1 MSCYRYQKLYF
12 WLPQRYKFRTIFV
25 LLLLFISPR
34 LINAQTIPE
43 PTSIPELTSISPQG
57 GQRGT
62 NVEIVLSGKNIS
74 KATAL
79 IFSGEGISGEI
90 GEKTGETAVFFSGNG
105 VSGHIPNDSRLIAQV
120 TVAPNAALGMREV
133 RLVAPK
139 GVSNPHPFVVG
150 DLPEVRETEPN
161 SASSE
166 ANWVDLPAT
175 ISGVIDSVDDQDF
188 FRFNAKAEQR
198 LICDVTASRMGSLLD
213 SFLALF
219 GPDGAEIASNDIA
232 NGLDSLIDY
241 TIPTEGEY
249 TLRIRDLR
257 YKGGEEFVYRLSI
270 GELPYLDSIF
280 PLGGKRGTENTIAVS
295 GRNLADVA
303 SMQVSIVQNAPDP
316 LEEGIDDDWSMQVS
330 IAPDAPL
337 GAQKVRVMT
346 PSGLSTN
353 SYPFMVGDLPEVV
366 ETEPNNTW
374 KQVTSNEA
382 GANTVMPPI
391 IINGQ
396 IELEEDV
403 DYFAFKAEKE
413 QRLIFEVTAQR
424 LGSKLDAL
432 LTLFDKAETAG
443 EAGDS
448 DAAPD
453 WSAATQLED
462 GTLAV
467 NDDTMGSEARID
479 HTFEEAGDYAIA
491 IRDLNNGGGPD
502 FAYRLSITPLQPGFQ
517 LTVTPDNPRV
527 CRGDSTSITIEVT
540 RIDEF
545 NGPVHFA
552 IPNLSKDF
560 AVSPTILEPDQI
572 QALITLT
579 APPDAPLGHLPI
591 TLIGVGTIHNRRV
604 ERKAEPDPIFLT
616 VMEASQFVLEVAEVG
631 LSIVQS
637 REVPLHITAN
647 RKQGFIGPIELSV
660 VGLPERSEA
669 SEAILAEGETET
681 TITIKAGSFFRRE
694 LFSVLPPAGTQH
706 IAVTG
711 SATINNE
718 PVVQTTPAIPLT
730 IIEAPFVVTVTPL
743 RQSIILPAASPVTES
758 PEGSH
763 TSSEQPIASVS
774 EADDTVTENSAKE
787 VTEEAILTVTVSR
800 QGGFTDKIDVVP
812 IDLPAGFTVSEVSIP
827 EHETEANMTLT
838 ASDTLEADTYN
849 IKFTG
854 SGMINGQQFDQE
866 SPTVAVKIVR

>member
-1 MSCYRYQKLYF
+1 M
-12 WLPQRYKFRTIFV
+12 FRAILA
-25 LLLLFISPR
+25 LLLLFSSPH
-34 LINAQTIPE
+34 LIKAQTVSE

-62 NVEIVLSGKNIS
+62 NVEIAFKGKNIS

-79 IFSGEGISGEI
+79 LFSGEGISEEI
-90 GEKTGETAVFFSGNG
+90 GEKTGEAAVFFSGEG
-105 VSGHIPNDSRLIAQV
+105 ISGHIPNDSRLVAQV
-120 TVAPNAALGMREV
+120 TIAPNAAQGMREV
-133 RLVAPK
+133 RLVTPK
-139 GVSNPHPFVVG
+139 GVSNAQPFIVG
-150 DLPEVRETEPN
+150 DLPEVGETEPN
-161 SASSE
+161 SEPSA
-166 ANWVDLPAT
+166 ANWINLPT
-175 ISGVIDSVDDQDF
+175 TVSGVIDSVDDQDF

-198 LICDVTASRMGSLLD
+198 LICEVTASRMGSLLD

-219 GPDGAEIASNDIA
+219 GPDGVEIASNDIA

-241 TIPTEGEY
+241 TIPTDGEY

-295 GRNLADVA
+295 GRNLADVE
-303 SMQVSIVQNAPDP
+303 SMQI
-316 LEEGIDDDWSMQVS
+316 S
-330 IAPDAPL
+330 IAPNAPL
-337 GAQKVRVMT
+337 GVQDVRVMT

-353 SYPFMVGDLPEVV
+353 SYPFMVGDLPEFV
-366 ETEPNNTW
+366 EIEPNNTRE
-374 KQVTSNEA
+374 QVTSDEA
-382 GANTVMPPI
+382 GANMVTSPI

-396 IELEEDV
+396 IELEGDV
-403 DYFAFKAEKE
+403 DYFTFTAEKE

-432 LTLFDKAETAG
+432 LTLFDKAETEDKA
-443 EAGDS
+443 ENS
-448 DAAPD
+448 DAASAS
-453 WSAATQLED
+453 SAATQPED

-491 IRDLNNGGGPD
+491 IRDLNNRGGPD
-502 FAYRLSITPLQPGFQ
+502 FAYRLSIAPLQPDFQ
-517 LTVTPDNPRV
+517 LTVTPDNPRIY
-527 CRGDSTSITIEVT
+527 RGDSASLTIEVS

-545 NGPVHFA
+545 NGPLRFVL
-552 IPNLSKDF
+552 PNLPKDF
-560 AVSPTILEPDQI
+560 AVSPTVLEPDQV
-572 QALITLT
+572 QALITVT
-579 APPDAPLGHLPI
+579 APPDAPLGFLPI
-591 TLIGVGTIHNRRV
+591 SLIGIGAIHNRRV

-616 VMEASQFVLEVAEVG
+616 VMKAPQFVLEVAEVG

-637 REVPLHITAN
+637 REAPLHITAN

-660 VGLPERSEA
+660 VGLPENSEA
-669 SEAILAEGETET
+669 SESILAEGETEAEV
-681 TITIKAGSFFRRE
+681 TIKAGSFFRRE

-718 PVVQTTPAIPLT
+718 PVIHTTPALPLT

-743 RQSIILPAASPVTES
+743 RQSIILPAASPVSLS

-763 TSSEQPIASVS
+763 ASSEHLTPRVS
-774 EADDTVTENSAKE
+774 EADDTITETSTKE
-787 VTEEAILTVTVSR
+787 VTEQAILTVTVSR

-827 EHETEANMTLT
+827 EHETEVKMILA
-838 ASDTLEADTYN
+838 ASDTLKADTYD

-854 SGMINGQQFDQE
+854 NGMINGEQFEQE

>member
-1 MSCYRYQKLYF
+1 MSCYRYEKVYF
-12 WLPQRYKFRTIFV
+12 WLAQRYKPCTIFL

-34 LINAQTIPE
+34 LIQAQIVPE
-43 PTSIPELTSISPQG
+43 PSSIPELTSISPQG

-62 NVEIVLSGKNIS
+62 DVEITLKGKNIS

-90 GEKTGETAVFFSGNG
+90 GEKSGAAAVFFSGEG
-105 VSGHIPNDSRLIAQV
+105 VSGHIPNDSFLVAQV
-120 TVAPNAALGMREV
+120 TIAPNATLGLREI
-133 RLVAPK
+133 RLATPK
-139 GVSNPHPFVVG
+139 GVSNAQPFVVG
-150 DLPEVRETEPN
+150 DLPEVKETEPN

-166 ANWVDLPAT
+166 ANWVNLPTT

-241 TIPTEGEY
+241 TIPTDGEY

-280 PLGGKRGTENTIAVS
+280 PLGGKRGTENTIAAS

-303 SMQVSIVQNAPDP
+303 SMQVSIAPNAPDP
-316 LEEGIDDDWSMQVS
+316 LEEGVDDDWSMQVS

-337 GAQKVRVMT
+337 GVQDVRVMT

-353 SYPFMVGDLPEVV
+353 SYPFMVGDLLEVV
-366 ETEPNNTW
+366 ETEPNNTRE
-374 KQVTSNEA
+374 QVTSDEA
-382 GANTVMPPI
+382 EANTVTAPI
-391 IINGQ
+391 VINGK
-396 IELEEDV
+396 IELEGDV
-403 DYFAFKAEKE
+403 DYFTFRAAKE

-432 LTLFDKAETAG
+432 LTLFDKVETAD
-443 EAGDS
+443 EAEDS
-448 DAAPD
+448 DAAPA
-453 WSAATQLED
+453 SYAEPQLEK

-479 HTFEEAGDYAIA
+479 HTFEETGDYAIA

-502 FAYRLSITPLQPGFQ
+502 FAYRLSVAPLQPDFQ
-517 LTVTPDNPRV
+517 LTVTPDNPRI
-527 CRGDSTSITIEVT
+527 CRGDSTSLTIEVT

-545 NGPVHFA
+545 NGPVRFVL
-552 IPNLSKDF
+552 PNLPKDF
-560 AVSPTILEPDQI
+560 AVSPTVLEPDQV

-579 APPDAPLGHLPI
+579 APADAPLGFLPI

-604 ERKAEPDPIFLT
+604 ERKAEPNPIFLT
-616 VMEASQFVLEVAEVG
+616 VMEEPQFRLEVAEVG

-637 REVPLHITAN
+637 REAPLHITAS
-647 RKQGFIGPIELSV
+647 RKQGFIGPIELLV
-660 VGLPERSEA
+660 VGLPENSEA

-681 TITIKAGSFFRRE
+681 TITVKAGSFFRRE

-711 SATINNE
+711 NATINNE
-718 PVVQTTPAIPLT
+718 PVVQTTPALPLT
-730 IIEAPFVVTVTPL
+730 IVEAPFVVTVTPL
-743 RQSIILPAASPVTES
+743 RQSIVLPAVSPVRDMEDST
-758 PEGSH
+758 
-763 TSSEQPIASVS
+763 
-774 EADDTVTENSAKE
+774 KE

-812 IDLPAGFTVSEVSIP
+812 IDLPVGFTVSEVSIP
-827 EHETEANMTLT
+827 EHETEAKMTLT
-838 ASDTLEADTYN
+838 ASGTLEADTYD

-854 SGMINGQQFDQE
+854 SGMINGEQFDQE

>member
-1 MSCYRYQKLYF
+1 M
-12 WLPQRYKFRTIFV
+12 FRAILA
-25 LLLLFISPR
+25 LLLLFSSPQ
-34 LINAQTIPE
+34 LIKAQTVSE

-62 NVEIVLSGKNIS
+62 NVEITLKGKNIS

-90 GEKTGETAVFFSGNG
+90 EEKAGEAAVFFSGEG
-105 VSGHIPNDSRLIAQV
+105 VSGHIPNDSFLVAQV
-120 TVAPNAALGMREV
+120 TIAPNAAQGMREV
-133 RLVAPK
+133 RLVTPK
-139 GVSNPHPFVVG
+139 GVSNAQPFIVG
-150 DLPEVRETEPN
+150 DLPEVGEIEPN
-161 SASSE
+161 SEPSA
-166 ANWVDLPAT
+166 ANWINLPT
-175 ISGVIDSVDDQDF
+175 TVSGVIDSVDDQDF

-198 LICDVTASRMGSLLD
+198 LICEVTASRMGSLLD

-219 GPDGAEIASNDIA
+219 GPDGVELASNDIA

-241 TIPTEGEY
+241 TIPTDGEY

-295 GRNLADVA
+295 GRNLADVE
-303 SMQVSIVQNAPDP
+303 SMQVSIAPNAPDS
-316 LEEGIDDDWSMQVS
+316 LKEGVDDDWSMQVS
-330 IAPDAPL
+330 IAPNAPL
-337 GAQKVRVMT
+337 GVQDVRVMT

-353 SYPFMVGDLPEVV
+353 SYPFMVGDLLEFV
-366 ETEPNNTW
+366 EIEPNNTRE
-374 KQVTSNEA
+374 QVTSDEA
-382 GANTVMPPI
+382 GANMVTSPI

-396 IELEEDV
+396 IELEGDV
-403 DYFAFKAEKE
+403 DYFTFTAEKE

-432 LTLFDKAETAG
+432 LTLFDKAETEDKA
-443 EAGDS
+443 EDS
-448 DAAPD
+448 DAASD
-453 WSAATQLED
+453 SSAATQPED

-491 IRDLNNGGGPD
+491 IRDLNNQGGPD
-502 FAYRLSITPLQPGFQ
+502 FAYRLSIAPLQPDFQ
-517 LTVTPDNPRV
+517 LTVTPDNPRI
-527 CRGDSTSITIEVT
+527 CRGDSASLTIEVS

-545 NGPVHFA
+545 NGPLRFVL
-552 IPNLSKDF
+552 PNLPKDF
-560 AVSPTILEPDQI
+560 AVSPTVLEPDQV
-572 QALITLT
+572 QALITVT
-579 APPDAPLGHLPI
+579 APPDAPLGFLPI
-591 TLIGVGTIHNRRV
+591 SLIGIGAIHNRRV

-616 VMEASQFVLEVAEVG
+616 VMKAPQFVLEVAEVG

-637 REVPLHITAN
+637 REAPLHITAN

-660 VGLPERSEA
+660 VGLPENSEA
-669 SEAILAEGETET
+669 SESILAEGETEAEV
-681 TITIKAGSFFRRE
+681 TIKAGSFFRRE

-718 PVVQTTPAIPLT
+718 PVIHTTPALPLT

-763 TSSEQPIASVS
+763 ASSDHLTPRVS
-774 EADDTVTENSAKE
+774 EADDTITENFNEGSNGAGY
-787 VTEEAILTVTVSR
+787 SHSHR
-800 QGGFTDKIDVVP
+800 Q
-812 IDLPAGFTVSEVSIP
+812 S
-827 EHETEANMTLT
+827 
-838 ASDTLEADTYN
+838 
-849 IKFTG
+849 
-854 SGMINGQQFDQE
+854 SGWFHGQD
-866 SPTVAVKIVR
+866 

>member
-1 MSCYRYQKLYF
+1 MSCNRYQKLYF
-12 WLPQRYKFRTIFV
+12 WLRQRYMFRAIFV
-25 LLLLFISPR
+25 LLLLFSSPH
-34 LINAQTIPE
+34 LIKAQTVPE

-62 NVEIVLSGKNIS
+62 NVEIAFKGKNIS

-79 IFSGEGISGEI
+79 LFSGEGISGEI
-90 GEKTGETAVFFSGNG
+90 GEKTGEAAVFFSGEG
-105 VSGHIPNDSRLIAQV
+105 ISGHIPNDSRLVAQV
-120 TVAPNAALGMREV
+120 TIAPNAALGMREV
-133 RLVAPK
+133 RLVTPK
-139 GVSNPHPFVVG
+139 GVSNAQPFVVG
-150 DLPEVRETEPN
+150 DLPEVGEIEPN
-161 SASSE
+161 SEPSA
-166 ANWVDLPAT
+166 ANWINLPT
-175 ISGVIDSVDDQDF
+175 TVSGVIDSVDDQDF

-219 GPDGAEIASNDIA
+219 GPDGVEIASNDIA

-241 TIPTEGEY
+241 TIPMEGEY

-257 YKGGEEFVYRLSI
+257 YKGGEEFVYRLSV

-280 PLGGKRGTENTIAVS
+280 PLGGRRGTENTIAVS

-303 SMQVSIVQNAPDP
+303 LMQVSIAPNAPNS
-316 LEEGIDDDWSMQVS
+316 LKEGVDDDWSMQVS

-337 GAQKVRVMT
+337 GVQDVRVMT

-353 SYPFMVGDLPEVV
+353 SYPFMVGDLPEFV
-366 ETEPNNTW
+366 ETEPNNTRE
-374 KQVTSNEA
+374 QVTSDDA
-382 GANTVMPPI
+382 GANTVTSPI

-403 DYFAFKAEKE
+403 DYFIFTAEKG

-432 LTLFDKAETAG
+432 LTLFDKVETEDKAE
-443 EAGDS
+443 DS
-448 DAAPD
+448 DATTD
-453 WSAATQLED
+453 SSTATQPED

-479 HTFEEAGDYAIA
+479 YTFEEAGDYAIA
-491 IRDLNNGGGPD
+491 IRDLNNQGGPD
-502 FAYRLSITPLQPGFQ
+502 FAYRLSITPLRSDFRF
-517 LTVTPDNPRV
+517 TVTPDNPRI
-527 CRGDSTSITIEVT
+527 CRGDSTSLTLEVS

-545 NGPVHFA
+545 DGPLRFA
-552 IPNLSKDF
+552 LHNLPKDF
-560 AVSPTILEPDQI
+560 AVSPTILEPGQM

-579 APPDAPLGHLPI
+579 APPDAPLGFLPI
-591 TLIGVGTIHNRRV
+591 SLIGIGAIHNRRV

-616 VMEASQFVLEVAEVG
+616 VMEAPQFVLEVAEVG

-637 REVPLHITAN
+637 REAPLHVIVN
-647 RKQGFIGPIELSV
+647 RKQGFIGPIALSV
-660 VGLPERSEA
+660 VGLPENSEA
-669 SEAILAEGETET
+669 SESILAEGETEAT
-681 TITIKAGSFFRRE
+681 VTIKAGSFFRRE

-718 PVVQTTPAIPLT
+718 PVIHTTPALPLT

-743 RQSIILPAASPVTES
+743 RQSIILPAVSPVTES

-763 TSSEQPIASVS
+763 TPSEHLTASVS
-774 EADDTVTENSAKE
+774 EAGDTITETSTKE
-787 VTEEAILTVTVSR
+787 VTEQAILTVTVSR

-827 EHETEANMTLT
+827 EHETEVKMTLT
-838 ASDTLEADTYN
+838 ASDALEADTYD

-854 SGMINGQQFDQE
+854 SGMINGQQFEQE

>member
-12 WLPQRYKFRTIFV
+12 WLPQRYRFRTILV
-25 LLLLFISPR
+25 LLLLFIFPR
-34 LINAQTIPE
+34 LIQAQTVPE
-43 PTSIPELTSISPQG
+43 PTSIPELISISPQG

-62 NVEIVLSGKNIS
+62 NVEIALKGKNIS
-74 KATAL
+74 KATSL

-90 GEKTGETAVFFSGNG
+90 AEKTGEAAVFFSGEG
-105 VSGHIPNDSRLIAQV
+105 ISGHIPNDSRLVAQV
-120 TVAPNAALGMREV
+120 TIAPTAALGIREI
-133 RLVAPK
+133 RLATPK
-139 GVSNPHPFVVG
+139 GVSNAQPFVVG
-150 DLPEVRETEPN
+150 DLPEVKETEPN
-161 SASSE
+161 SGASE
-166 ANWVDLPAT
+166 ANWLDLPTT

-219 GPDGAEIASNDIA
+219 GPDGAEIATNDIA

-241 TIPTEGEY
+241 TIPMEGEY

-280 PLGGKRGTENTIAVS
+280 PMGGKRGTENSIAVS
-295 GRNLADVA
+295 GRNLADV
-303 SMQVSIVQNAPDP
+303 
-316 LEEGIDDDWSMQVS
+316 ESMQVS
-330 IAPDAPL
+330 IAPNAPL
-337 GAQKVRVMT
+337 GVQQVRVMT
-346 PSGLSTN
+346 RSGLSTS
-353 SYPFMVGDLPEVV
+353 SYPFMVGDLPEFV
-366 ETEPNNTW
+366 ETEPNNTRE
-374 KQVTSNEA
+374 QVTSDEA
-382 GANTVMPPI
+382 GTNAVTAPI

-396 IELEEDV
+396 IEPGGDV
-403 DYFAFKAEKE
+403 DYFTFKAEKE

-432 LTLFDKAETAG
+432 LTLFDKV
-443 EAGDS
+443 EAGDES
-448 DAAPD
+448 EDADAAVYS
-453 WSAATQLED
+453 SAETQLEK

-502 FAYRLSITPLQPGFQ
+502 FAYRLSFAPLQPGFQ
-517 LTVTPDNPRV
+517 LTVTPDNPRI
-527 CRGDSTSITIEVT
+527 CRGDSTSLTVEVT

-545 NGPVHFA
+545 NGPVRFA
-552 IPNLSKDF
+552 SPNLPKDF
-560 AVSPTILEPDQI
+560 AVSPTVLEPDQT

-579 APPDAPLGHLPI
+579 TPPDAPLGFLPI
-591 TLIGVGTIHNRRV
+591 TLIGIGAIHNRRV

-616 VMEASQFVLEVAEVG
+616 VMEAPQFSLEVAEVG

-637 REVPLHITAN
+637 REAPLHITAN

-660 VGLPERSEA
+660 VGLPENSDA
-669 SEAILAEGETET
+669 SEAMLAEGETET

-718 PVVQTTPAIPLT
+718 PVIQTTPAIPLT

-743 RQSIILPAASPVTES
+743 RQSIILPAASPVTEA
-758 PEGSH
+758 PEGDH
-763 TSSEQPIASVS
+763 TASEPPTASVS
-774 EADDTVTENSAKE
+774 EAGDTIAENSAKE

-827 EHETEANMTLT
+827 EHETEAKMTLT
-838 ASDTLEADTYN
+838 ASGTLEADTYD

-854 SGMINGQQFDQE
+854 SGMINGQQFDQV

>member
-1 MSCYRYQKLYF
+1 MSCYRYQKIYF
-12 WLPQRYKFRTIFV
+12 WLAQRYKFRTIFV
-25 LLLLFISPR
+25 LLLLFTSPR
-34 LINAQTIPE
+34 LIKAQIVPE
-43 PTSIPELTSISPQG
+43 PTSIPELISISPQG

-62 NVEIVLSGKNIS
+62 NVKIVLSGKNIS

-90 GEKTGETAVFFSGNG
+90 GEKTGEAAVFFSGEG
-105 VSGHIPNDSRLIAQV
+105 VSGHIPNGSRLVAQV
-120 TVAPNAALGMREV
+120 TIAPNAALGMREV

-139 GVSNPHPFVVG
+139 GVSNAQPFVVG
-150 DLPEVRETEPN
+150 DLPEVKETEPN
-161 SASSE
+161 SGPSE
-166 ANWVDLPAT
+166 ANWVDLPTT

-219 GPDGAEIASNDIA
+219 GPDGVEIASNDIA
-232 NGLDSLIDY
+232 NELDSLIDY
-241 TIPTEGEY
+241 TIPTDGEY

-303 SMQVSIVQNAPDP
+303 SMQVSIAPN
-316 LEEGIDDDWSMQVS
+316 
-330 IAPDAPL
+330 APL
-337 GAQKVRVMT
+337 GVQNVRVMT
-346 PSGLSTN
+346 LSGLATS
-353 SYPFMVGDLPEVV
+353 SYPFLVGDLLEGV
-366 ETEPNNTW
+366 EAEPNNTRE
-374 KQVTSNEA
+374 QVTSDEA
-382 GANTVMPPI
+382 EANTVMAPI

-396 IELEEDV
+396 IEPEGDV
-403 DYFAFKAEKE
+403 DYFTFRAEKD

-432 LTLFDKAETAG
+432 LTLFDKAETDD
-443 EAGDS
+443 EAQDS
-448 DAAPD
+448 DAAPA
-453 WSAATQLED
+453 SYAETQLED
-462 GTLAV
+462 GTLAI

-479 HTFEEAGDYAIA
+479 HTFEEAGGYAIA

-502 FAYRLSITPLQPGFQ
+502 FAYRLSVAPLQPGFQ
-517 LTVTPDNPRV
+517 LTVTPDNPRI
-527 CRGDSTSITIEVT
+527 CRGDSTSLTIEVS

-545 NGPVHFA
+545 NGPLRFA
-552 IPNLSKDF
+552 LPNLPKDF
-560 AVSPTILEPDQI
+560 AVSPTVLEPDQV
-572 QALITLT
+572 QALITVT
-579 APPDAPLGHLPI
+579 APPDAPLAFLPI

-616 VMEASQFVLEVAEVG
+616 VMEAPQFVLEVAEVG

-637 REVPLHITAN
+637 REAPLHITAN
-647 RKQGFIGPIELSV
+647 RKQGFIGPIALSV
-660 VGLPERSEA
+660 VGLPENSEV
-669 SEAILAEGETET
+669 SEAILAEGETEAI
-681 TITIKAGSFFRRE
+681 ITVKAGSFFRRE

-718 PVVQTTPAIPLT
+718 PVVQTTPALPLT

-743 RQSIILPAASPVTES
+743 RQSIILPAASPATES
-758 PEGSH
+758 SEGSH
-763 TSSEQPIASVS
+763 TSSEQPIASG
-774 EADDTVTENSAKE
+774 DTITENSTEEA
-787 VTEEAILTVTVSR
+787 TEEAILTVTVSR

-812 IDLPAGFTVSEVSIP
+812 VDLPAGFTVSEVSIP
-827 EHETEANMTLT
+827 EHETEAKMTLT
-838 ASDTLEADTYN
+838 ASGTLEADTYD

>member
-1 MSCYRYQKLYF
+1 MSCYRYQKIYV
-12 WLPQRYKFRTIFV
+12 WLAQRSKFHTIFL
-25 LLLLFISPR
+25 LLLLFTSPR
-34 LINAQTIPE
+34 LIKAQTVPE

-62 NVEIVLSGKNIS
+62 NVEITLNGKNIS

-79 IFSGEGISGEI
+79 LFSEEGISGEI
-90 GEKTGETAVFFSGNG
+90 GEKTGEAAVFFSGQG
-105 VSGHIPNDSRLIAQV
+105 VSGHIPNDSRLVAQV
-120 TVAPNAALGMREV
+120 TIAPNAALGIREI
-133 RLVAPK
+133 RLATPK
-139 GVSNPHPFVVG
+139 GVSNAQPFVVG
-150 DLPEVRETEPN
+150 DLPEVGEAEPN
-161 SASSE
+161 SGPSE
-166 ANWVDLPAT
+166 ANWIDLPT
-175 ISGVIDSVDDQDF
+175 TVSGVIESVDDQDL

-213 SFLALF
+213 SFLTLF
-219 GPDGAEIASNDIA
+219 GPDGVEIASNDIA

-241 TIPTEGEY
+241 TIPTDGEY

-303 SMQVSIVQNAPDP
+303 SMQVSTAPNAPDP

-330 IAPDAPL
+330 IAPNAPL
-337 GAQKVRVMT
+337 GVQNVRVMA

-353 SYPFMVGDLPEVV
+353 SYPFMVGDLPEFV
-366 ETEPNNTW
+366 ETEPNNTRE
-374 KQVTSNEA
+374 QVTSDEA
-382 GANTVMPPI
+382 GANTVTLPI
-391 IINGQ
+391 VINGQ

-403 DYFAFKAEKE
+403 DYFTFTAEKE

-432 LTLFDKAETAG
+432 LTLFDKVETADKA
-443 EAGDS
+443 EDS
-448 DAAPD
+448 DAASD
-453 WSAATQLED
+453 WSAETQLEA
-462 GTLAV
+462 GTLAI
-467 NDDTMGSEARID
+467 NDDTEGSEARID

-491 IRDLNNGGGPD
+491 IRDLNNGGGSD
-502 FAYRLSITPLQPGFQ
+502 FAYRLSVAPLQPGFQ
-517 LTVTPDNPRV
+517 LTVTPDNPRI
-527 CRGDSTSITIEVT
+527 CRGDSTSLTIEVT

-545 NGPVHFA
+545 NGPLRFA
-552 IPNLSKDF
+552 IPNLPKDF
-560 AVSPTILEPDQI
+560 AVSPTVLEPDQV

-579 APPDAPLGHLPI
+579 APPDAPLGFLPI

-616 VMEASQFVLEVAEVG
+616 VMEAPQFSLEVAEVG

-637 REVPLHITAN
+637 REAPLHITAN

-660 VGLPERSEA
+660 VGLPDNSEA

-681 TITIKAGSFFRRE
+681 TITVKAGSFFRRE

-718 PVVQTTPAIPLT
+718 PVVQTTPALPLT

-743 RQSIILPAASPVTES
+743 RQSIILPTASPVSES

-763 TSSEQPIASVS
+763 TSSEQSLASVS
-774 EADDTVTENSAKE
+774 EAGDTITENSMKE

-800 QGGFTDKIDVVP
+800 QGGFTDKIHVVP

-827 EHETEANMTLT
+827 EHETEAKMTLI
-838 ASDTLEADTYN
+838 ASDTLKADTYN
-849 IKFTG
+849 IKFIG
-854 SGMINGQQFDQE
+854 SGMINGEQFDQE

>member
-34 LINAQTIPE
+34 LINAQTIPK

-79 IFSGEGISGEI
+79 IFNGEGISGEI
-90 GEKTGETAVFFSGNG
+90 GQKTGEAAVFFSGKG
-105 VSGHIPNDSRLIAQV
+105 VSGHIPNDSHLIAQV
-120 TVAPNAALGMREV
+120 TIAPNAALGMREV

-150 DLPEVRETEPN
+150 DLPEVGETEPN

-219 GPDGAEIASNDIA
+219 GPDGAEIANNDIA

-303 SMQVSIVQNAPDP
+303 SMQVSI
-316 LEEGIDDDWSMQVS
+316 
-330 IAPDAPL
+330 APDAPL
-337 GAQKVRVMT
+337 GVQKVRVMT

-366 ETEPNNTW
+366 ETEPNNTRE
-374 KQVTSNEA
+374 QVTSDEA

-403 DYFAFKAEKE
+403 DYFTFKAEKE

-479 HTFEEAGDYAIA
+479 HTFEEPGDYAIA

-527 CRGDSTSITIEVT
+527 CRGDSTSLTIEVT

-545 NGPVHFA
+545 NGPVRFA

-616 VMEASQFVLEVAEVG
+616 VMEAPHFALEVAEVG

-681 TITIKAGSFFRRE
+681 TITVKAGSFFRRE

-763 TSSEQPIASVS
+763 TSSEQPTASVS

-787 VTEEAILTVTVSR
+787 ATEEAILTVTVSR

>member
-1 MSCYRYQKLYF
+1 MSCYRYEKIYF
-12 WLPQRYKFRTIFV
+12 WLAQRYKPCTIFL

-34 LINAQTIPE
+34 LIQAQTVPE

-57 GQRGT
+57 GQRGM
-62 NVEIVLSGKNIS
+62 NVEITLKGKNIS

-79 IFSGEGISGEI
+79 IFSGEGVSGEI
-90 GEKTGETAVFFSGNG
+90 GEKTGEATVFFSGEG
-105 VSGHIPNDSRLIAQV
+105 VSGHIPNDSFLVAHV
-120 TVAPNAALGMREV
+120 TIAPNAALGMREI
-133 RLVAPK
+133 RLATPK
-139 GVSNPHPFVVG
+139 GVSNAQPFVVG
-150 DLPEVRETEPN
+150 DLPEIGETEPN
-161 SASSE
+161 SGPSE
-166 ANWVDLPAT
+166 ANWVDLPTT

-188 FRFNAKAEQR
+188 FRFNVTAEQR

-213 SFLALF
+213 SFLTLF

-241 TIPTEGEY
+241 TVPTEGEY

-295 GRNLADVA
+295 GRNLADV
-303 SMQVSIVQNAPDP
+303 
-316 LEEGIDDDWSMQVS
+316 ESMQVS
-330 IAPDAPL
+330 IAPNAPL
-337 GAQKVRVMT
+337 GVQNVRVMT
-346 PSGLSTN
+346 PSGLSTS
-353 SYPFMVGDLPEVV
+353 SYPFMVGDLPEFV
-366 ETEPNNTW
+366 ETEPNNTRE
-374 KQVTSNEA
+374 QVSSDEA
-382 GANTVMPPI
+382 GANTVTSPI

-396 IELEEDV
+396 IELEGDV
-403 DYFAFKAEKE
+403 DYFTFRAEKE
-413 QRLIFEVTAQR
+413 QRLIFDVTAQR

-432 LTLFDKAETAG
+432 LTLFDKAEMED
-443 EAGDS
+443 EAADS
-448 DAAPD
+448 DTAPD
-453 WSAATQLED
+453 WSAETQLGN

-467 NDDTMGSEARID
+467 NDDTMGSEAQID

-491 IRDLNNGGGPD
+491 IRDLNNRGGPD
-502 FAYRLSITPLQPGFQ
+502 FAYRLSIAPLQPGFQ
-517 LTVTPDNPRV
+517 LTVTPDNPRI
-527 CRGDSTSITIEVT
+527 CRGDSTSLTIEIN

-545 NGPVHFA
+545 NGPIRFA
-552 IPNLSKDF
+552 LPNLPKDF
-560 AVSPTILEPDQI
+560 DVSPTVLEPDQI
-572 QALITLT
+572 RALITLT
-579 APPDAPLGHLPI
+579 APPDAPLAFLPI
-591 TLIGVGTIHNRRV
+591 TVIGAGTIHNRRV

-616 VMEASQFVLEVAEVG
+616 VMEEPQFVLEVAEVG

-637 REVPLHITAN
+637 REAPLHITAN

-660 VGLPERSEA
+660 VGLPENSEA
-669 SEAILAEGETET
+669 SEAILAEGETEV
-681 TITIKAGSFFRRE
+681 TITVKAGSFFRRE

-718 PVVQTTPAIPLT
+718 PVVQTTPAFPLT

-743 RQSIILPAASPVTES
+743 RQSIMLPTASPVTDS
-758 PEGSH
+758 AEGSH

-774 EADDTVTENSAKE
+774 EVGDTITENSTNE

-812 IDLPAGFTVSEVSIP
+812 IDLPAGFTVSAVSIP
-827 EHETEANMTLT
+827 EHETEAKMTLT
-838 ASDTLEADTYN
+838 ASDTLEADTYD

>member
-1 MSCYRYQKLYF
+1 MSCYRDQKVYF
-12 WLPQRYKFRTIFV
+12 WLAQRYKFCTIFV

-34 LINAQTIPE
+34 LINAQTVSE
-43 PTSIPELTSISPQG
+43 LTSIPELTSISPQG

-62 NVEIVLSGKNIS
+62 NVELTLIGKNIS

-90 GEKTGETAVFFSGNG
+90 GEKTGEAAVFFSGKG

-120 TVAPNAALGMREV
+120 TIAPNAALGMREI
-133 RLVAPK
+133 RLVTPK
-139 GVSNPHPFVVG
+139 GVSNAQPFVVG
-150 DLPEVRETEPN
+150 DLPEVKETEPN

-166 ANWVDLPAT
+166 ANWVNLPTT

-219 GPDGAEIASNDIA
+219 GPDGVEIASNDIA

-280 PLGGKRGTENTIAVS
+280 PLGGRRGTENTIAVT
-295 GRNLADVA
+295 GRNLADV
-303 SMQVSIVQNAPDP
+303 
-316 LEEGIDDDWSMQVS
+316 ESMQVS
-330 IAPDAPL
+330 IAPNAPL
-337 GAQKVRVMT
+337 GVQNVRVMT
-346 PSGLSTN
+346 PSGLSTS
-353 SYPFMVGDLPEVV
+353 SYPFMVGDLSECV
-366 ETEPNNTW
+366 EAEPNDTW
-374 KQVTSNEA
+374 EQVTSDEA
-382 GANTVMPPI
+382 GANTVMSPI

-396 IELEEDV
+396 IGLEEDV
-403 DYFAFKAEKE
+403 DYFTFEAEE
-413 QRLIFEVTAQR
+413 GQRLIFEVTAQR

-432 LTLFDKAETAG
+432 LTLFDKAETDDKA
-443 EAGDS
+443 EDS
-448 DAAPD
+448 DAAMD
-453 WSAATQLED
+453 WSMATQPD
-462 GTLAV
+462 NKVLAV
-467 NDDTMGSEARID
+467 NDDTIDSEARID
-479 HTFEEAGDYAIA
+479 HTFEEAGDYAIV
-491 IRDLNNGGGPD
+491 IRDLNNQGGPD
-502 FAYRLSITPLQPGFQ
+502 FAYRLSIAPLQPGFRF
-517 LTVTPDNPRV
+517 TVTPDNPRI
-527 CRGDSTSITIEVT
+527 CRGDSTSLTLEVS

-545 NGPVHFA
+545 NGPLRFA
-552 IPNLSKDF
+552 IPNLPKDF
-560 AVSPTILEPDQI
+560 AVSPTVLEPNQI
-572 QALITLT
+572 RALITLT
-579 APPDAPLGHLPI
+579 APPDAPLGFPPI
-591 TLIGVGTIHNRRV
+591 TLIGIGAIHNRRV

-616 VMEASQFVLEVAEVG
+616 VMKAPQFVLEVAEVG
-631 LSIVQS
+631 LGIVQS
-637 REVPLHITAN
+637 REASLHITAN

-660 VGLPERSEA
+660 VGLPESSEA

-681 TITIKAGSFFRRE
+681 TITVKAGSFFRRE
-694 LFSVLPPAGTQH
+694 LFSVLPPVGTQH

-718 PVVQTTPAIPLT
+718 PVMQTAPAIPLT

-743 RQSIILPAASPVTES
+743 RQSIILPATSPVTES
-758 PEGSH
+758 PEGSY
-763 TSSEQPIASVS
+763 TSSEQPAASVP
-774 EADDTVTENSAKE
+774 EAGDTITENSTTE
-787 VTEEAILTVTVSR
+787 VTEQAILTVNVSR
-800 QGGFTDKIDVVP
+800 QGGFTDKIDIVP

-827 EHETEANMTLT
+827 EHETEAKMTLT
-838 ASDTLEADTYN
+838 ASGTLEAATYD

-854 SGMINGQQFDQE
+854 SGVINGQQFDQE

>member
-1 MSCYRYQKLYF
+1 MSCYCDQKVYF
-12 WLPQRYKFRTIFV
+12 WLAHRYKFCTVFV
-25 LLLLFISPR
+25 LLLLFMSPR
-34 LINAQTIPE
+34 LINAQTVPE
-43 PTSIPELTSISPQG
+43 PTSIPELISISPQG

-62 NVEIVLSGKNIS
+62 NVEITLTGKNIS
-74 KATAL
+74 KTTAL
-79 IFSGEGISGEI
+79 IFSGEGTSGKI
-90 GEKTGETAVFFSGNG
+90 GEKTGEAAVFFSGKG
-105 VSGHIPNDSRLIAQV
+105 VSGHIPNDSRLVAQITIAL
-120 TVAPNAALGMREV
+120 NAALGMREI
-133 RLVAPK
+133 RLVTPK
-139 GVSNPHPFVVG
+139 GVSNAQPFIVG
-150 DLPEVRETEPN
+150 DLPELEEIEPN

-166 ANWVDLPAT
+166 ANWVNLPTT

-213 SFLALF
+213 SFLTLF
-219 GPDGAEIASNDIA
+219 GPDGVEIASNDIA

-280 PLGGKRGTENTIAVS
+280 PLGGRRGTENTIAVT
-295 GRNLADVA
+295 GRNLADV
-303 SMQVSIVQNAPDP
+303 
-316 LEEGIDDDWSMQVS
+316 ESMQVS
-330 IAPDAPL
+330 IAPNAPL
-337 GAQKVRVMT
+337 GVQNVRVMT
-346 PSGLSTN
+346 PSGLSTS
-353 SYPFMVGDLPEVV
+353 SYPFMVGDLPEWV
-366 ETEPNNTW
+366 ETEPNDTW
-374 KQVTSNEA
+374 EQVTSDET
-382 GANTVMPPI
+382 GANTVTPPT

-396 IELEEDV
+396 IGLEEDV
-403 DYFAFKAEKE
+403 DYFAFEAEQG

-432 LTLFDKAETAG
+432 LTLFDKAETDDKT
-443 EAGDS
+443 EDS
-448 DAAPD
+448 DAAMD
-453 WSAATQLED
+453 WSVATQRD
-462 GTLAV
+462 NKVLAV
-467 NDDTMGSEARID
+467 NDDTIDSEARID

-491 IRDLNNGGGPD
+491 IRDLNNQGGPD
-502 FAYRLSITPLQPGFQ
+502 FAYRLSIAPLQPGFRF
-517 LTVTPDNPRV
+517 TVAPDNPRI
-527 CRGDSTSITIEVT
+527 CRGDSTSLTLEVS

-545 NGPVHFA
+545 NGPLRFA
-552 IPNLSKDF
+552 IPNLPKDF
-560 AVSPTILEPDQI
+560 AVSPTVLEPGQL

-579 APPDAPLGHLPI
+579 APPDAPLEFLPI
-591 TLIGVGTIHNRRV
+591 TLIGIGAIHNRRV

-616 VMEASQFVLEVAEVG
+616 VMKAPQFVLEVAEVG

-637 REVPLHITAN
+637 REAPLHITAN

-660 VGLPERSEA
+660 VGLPESSEA
-669 SEAILAEGETET
+669 SEAILAEGETEA
-681 TITIKAGSFFRRE
+681 IMTIKAGSFFRRE
-694 LFSVLPPAGTQH
+694 LFSVLPPVGTQH
-706 IAVTG
+706 ITVTG

-718 PVVQTTPAIPLT
+718 PVVQTTPAFPLT

-743 RQSIILPAASPVTES
+743 RQSMILPAVSPVTGS
-758 PEGSH
+758 SEGSH

-774 EADDTVTENSAKE
+774 EAGDTITENSTNE

-800 QGGFTDKIDVVP
+800 QGGFTDKIDIVP

-827 EHETEANMTLT
+827 EHETEAKMTLT
-838 ASDTLEADTYN
+838 ASDTLEANTYD

-854 SGMINGQQFDQE
+854 SGVINGQQFDQE

>member
-1 MSCYRYQKLYF
+1 M
-12 WLPQRYKFRTIFV
+12 
-25 LLLLFISPR
+25 
-34 LINAQTIPE
+34 
-43 PTSIPELTSISPQG
+43 
-57 GQRGT
+57 
-62 NVEIVLSGKNIS
+62 
-74 KATAL
+74 
-79 IFSGEGISGEI
+79 
-90 GEKTGETAVFFSGNG
+90 
-105 VSGHIPNDSRLIAQV
+105 SGHIPNDSFLVAQV
-120 TVAPNAALGMREV
+120 TIAPNAALGLREI
-133 RLVAPK
+133 RLATPK
-139 GVSNPHPFVVG
+139 GVSNAQPFVVG
-150 DLPEVRETEPN
+150 DLPEVGETEPN
-161 SASSE
+161 SGPSE
-166 ANWVDLPAT
+166 ANWVNLPAT

-295 GRNLADVA
+295 GRNLAEV
-303 SMQVSIVQNAPDP
+303 
-316 LEEGIDDDWSMQVS
+316 ESMQVS
-330 IAPDAPL
+330 IAPNAPL
-337 GAQKVRVMT
+337 GVQNVRVMT
-346 PSGLSTN
+346 PSGLST
-353 SYPFMVGDLPEVV
+353 STYPFMVGDLLEVV
-366 ETEPNNTW
+366 ETEPNNTRE
-374 KQVTSNEA
+374 QVTADEA
-382 GANTVMPPI
+382 EANTVTAPI

-396 IELEEDV
+396 IELEGDV
-403 DYFAFKAEKE
+403 DYFTFRAETE

-432 LTLFDKAETAG
+432 LTLFDRVGTGDEV
-443 EAGDS
+443 EDS

-453 WSAATQLED
+453 WSAETQLEK
-462 GTLAV
+462 GTLAI

-479 HTFEEAGDYAIA
+479 HTFEKAGDYAIA
-491 IRDLNNGGGPD
+491 IRDLNNQGGPD
-502 FAYRLSITPLQPGFQ
+502 FAYRLSVAPLQPDFQ
-517 LTVTPDNPRV
+517 LTVTPDNPRI
-527 CRGDSTSITIEVT
+527 CRGDSTSLTIEVT

-545 NGPVHFA
+545 NGPVRFA
-552 IPNLSKDF
+552 IPNLPKDF
-560 AVSPTILEPDQI
+560 AVSPTVLGPDQV

-579 APPDAPLGHLPI
+579 APADAPLGFLPI

-616 VMEASQFVLEVAEVG
+616 VMEAPQFSLEVAEVG

-637 REVPLHITAN
+637 REAPLHITAN

-660 VGLPERSEA
+660 VGLPENSEA
-669 SEAILAEGETET
+669 AEAILGEGETEA
-681 TITIKAGSFFRRE
+681 TITVKAGSFFRRE

-718 PVVQTTPAIPLT
+718 PVVQTTPALPLT

-743 RQSIILPAASPVTES
+743 RQSIMLPAASPVTES
-758 PEGSH
+758 PEGSYI
-763 TSSEQPIASVS
+763 SSGQPIASAP
-774 EADDTVTENSAKE
+774 EAGDTITENSTEE

-812 IDLPAGFTVSEVSIP
+812 VDLPAGFTVSEVSIP
-827 EHETEANMTLT
+827 EHETEAKMTLT
-838 ASDTLEADTYN
+838 ASGTLVADTYD